1 MSRSPAAV
9 EQGELLKRIHQH
21 LRFIYRYSGIDD
33 LALWSLVRRLHSLM
47 RLDQHCEHPRPH
59 CNPWDESDIA
69 IITYGDTFQREGE
82 KPLVT
87 LRRFLHTH
95 LADTVTAV
103 HILPFFP
110 WSSDDGFAVMEYT
123 RVNESLGDW
132 EDIEAIA
139 SEFYL
144 MADLVINHGS
154 SRSRWFQQ
162 FMRDEA
168 PGRDLFYCASPD
180 DDLSAVVRPR
190 TSPLLREVQ
199 TPSGV
204 RHVWCTFGHD
214 QVDFDFGNPDVLCEF
229 VKIMRAYLDHGV
241 RIFRLDAVAFLWK
254 KIGSDCLNLEE
265 THEIVRLF
273 RTLIEHAE
281 RNAVIITETNIP
293 VRENLAYFGN
303 ANEAHGIYNF
313 SLPPLLVN
321 ALVMGTCRHLKNWL
335 MTMPPAQNGTS
346 YFNFIASH
354 DGIGLRPAEG
364 LMSNEEIDALVEVM
378 QDFGGRISWRAL
390 GEGAAR
396 PYEMNISLFDAMAGT
411 PEGRDEWQLDRFI
424 CAHAIMLSLEGIP
437 GIYVHSM
444 LGTENDLHRLEHSGH
459 NRHINRHQWD
469 FDALEQLLSDESG
482 HHAIVLA
489 RMKSLIRL
497 RRGQPAFHPNA
508 TQFTMHLGDEVF
520 AFWRQSMDRR
530 QSIFCLNNV
539 TSQPCTLNLSDIN
552 LIGTMQWCDLI
563 TGDDYTERSG
573 TLTLQPYQTIWLSNI

>member
-1 MSRSPAAV
+1 MTTPCDAV
-9 EQGELLKRIHQH
+9 DQGELLKRIYEH
-21 LRFIYRYSGIDD
+21 LRFIYRYSGIDE
-33 LALWSLVRRLHSLM
+33 LELWVLVRRLHGMM
-47 RLDQHCEHPRPH
+47 RLDTQCQSPRPH
-59 CNPWDESDIA
+59 HNPWDETDVA
-69 IITYGDTFQREGE
+69 IITYGDTFQCAGE

-95 LADTVTAV
+95 VADTISAV

-123 RVNESLGDW
+123 QVNPKLGDW

-139 SEFYL
+139 AEFFL

-154 SRSRWFQQ
+154 SHSRWFEQ
-162 FMRDEA
+162 FKCDEA
-168 PGRDLFYCASPD
+168 PGKDMFYCASPG

-190 TSPLLREVQ
+190 TSPLLNAVT

-214 QVDFDFGNPDVLCEF
+214 QPDFDFGNPDVLCKF
-229 VKIMRAYLDHGV
+229 VGIVRHYLDHGV

-254 KIGSDCLNLEE
+254 KIGTDCLNLEE
-265 THEIVRLF
+265 THEIVRLL

-281 RNAVIITETNIP
+281 LEAVIITETNIP
-293 VRENLAYFGN
+293 KRENLAYFGN

-321 ALVMGTCRHLKNWL
+321 ALVMGTSRQLKSWL
-335 MTMPPAQNGTS
+335 MTMPPAQNGTA
-346 YFNFIASH
+346 YFNFVASH

-364 LMSNEEIDALVEVM
+364 LMSHEEIDELVEVM

-390 GEGAAR
+390 EGGEAR
-396 PYEMNISLFDAMAGT
+396 PYEINISLFDAMAGT
-411 PEGRDEWQLDRFI
+411 PAGRDQWQLDRFL

-437 GIYVHSM
+437 GIYIQSM
-444 LGTENDLHRLEHSGH
+444 LGTENDLERLAESGH

-469 FDALEQLLSDESG
+469 YDELEASLAGGVG
-482 HHAIVLA
+482 HYATVLA
-489 RMKSLIRL
+489 RMKVLINL
-497 RRGQPAFHPNA
+497 RKQQVAFHPNA
-508 TQFTMHLGDEVF
+508 TQFTLHLGDEVF
-520 AFWRQSMDRR
+520 AFWRQSMDRS

-539 TSQPCTLNLSDIN
+539 TDRHCTLNLADIN
-552 LIGTMQWCDLI
+552 LIDTMRWCDLI
-563 TGDDYTERSG
+563 TGDDYTERRG
-573 TLTLQPYQTIWLSNI
+573 TMTLAPYQTVWLSNL